1 MQLRELDRAIPD
13 LRMRDNR
20 IDRLG
25 LIGVTWT
32 KASLRYLNY
41 YGADTGTF
49 VRFARL

>member
-13 LRMRDNR
+13 AIILNR